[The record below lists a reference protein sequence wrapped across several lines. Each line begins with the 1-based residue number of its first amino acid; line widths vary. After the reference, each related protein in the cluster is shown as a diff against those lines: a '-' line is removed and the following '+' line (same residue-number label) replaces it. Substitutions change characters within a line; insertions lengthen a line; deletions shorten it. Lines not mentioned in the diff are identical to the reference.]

1 MIKSKAKL
9 HFGPLPQI
17 YIYIYI
23 YIFLFFLNKIGKEV
37 PREG

>member
-9 HFGPLPQI
+9 HFGPLPQ
-17 YIYIYI
+17 IYIYI